1 VISVTG
7 LAKIYQTGRVQVA
20 ALTEV
25 SFGIAAGEFVAIMG
39 PSGSGKSTLM
49 NILGCLDLPTAGSY
63 RLAGRE
69 ISGLSQRELAEIRNR
84 ELGFVFQSF
93 NLLPRLI
100 AWRNVELPLIY
111 AGIPPG
117 ERRERALALL
127 AMVGLADRAGHRPRE
142 LSGGEQQRIAIARAL
157 ANRPAVILADEPTG
171 NLDTKAGREI
181 MKVFTALHQEG
192 KTIIMI
198 THDPEIAV
206 YAGRVLYFRDGR
218 LRRDLLTVN
227 PETGEALTARDLL
240 DRLHGEEDEGEKEE
254 ERP

>member
-1 VISVTG
+1 MISVTG
-7 LAKIYQTGRVQVA
+7 LSKIYQTGRVQVT

-25 SFGIAAGEFVAIMG
+25 TFPIRAGEFVAIMG

-69 ISGLSQRELAEIRNR
+69 ISGLSPGELAGIRNR
-84 ELGFVFQSF
+84 ELGFIFQSF
-93 NLLPRLI
+93 NLLPRLN

-111 AGIPPG
+111 GGVPSR

-127 AMVGLADRAGHRPRE
+127 ATVGLADRAEHRPQE

-171 NLDTKAGREI
+171 NLDTKASREI
-181 MKVFTALHQEG
+181 MKLFTALHQEG
-192 KTIIMI
+192 KTIVMI

-206 YAGRVLYFRDGR
+206 FAGRVLYFRDGR
-218 LRRDLLTVN
+218 LRRDLLTVD
-227 PETGEALTARDLL
+227 PQTGEAFTARDLI
-240 DRLHGEEDEGEKEE
+240 DRLHGEEEGM
-254 ERP
+254 P